1 MSPHN
6 TLGVHIIQAY
16 GDQSEIDTCVL
27 ETNMTGANRNETGAI
42 KSWKRPGCFKIF
54 LNTRNHITLLISST
68 NQQSNSNVLKN
79 ASLGSEQNPRY

>member
-27 ETNMTGANRNETGAI
+27 ETNMTGANRKETGDNQKHKKGQGAS
-42 KSWKRPGCFKIF
+42 KSF
-54 LNTRNHITLLISST
+54 
-68 NQQSNSNVLKN
+68 
-79 ASLGSEQNPRY
+79 